1 MSRKR
6 GTGIAPDEELTEIVK
21 AEIERVDGVLGPANG
36 TPPLLMKS
44 LPDDGRGAEVAEA
57 LAKATD
63 DQEGDVEKAAQR
75 TKAQRSDAKFKM
87 RGTDG
92 EVKFPIDD
100 CSDVSDAWGLRG
112 HASGVEGGQE
122 AVERHV
128 RRAASALGCD
138 GPWNDG
144 KVEKADG
151 EEMAPGSP
159 AWEAQDA
166 AALRAAASQLA
177 DLRGRVATSRDR
189 EAQEDEPYD
198 WENASDLDCA
208 VQALDCALGIVARL
222 AFTEQVEAMR
232 PDDMAKAGR
241 RLSAKTVGAIKTARD
256 HLSTLLGPD
265 GEEPK
270 NTEEDEA
277 VTKQQ
282 IAEALREAT
291 PELVAELAK
300 ALQAGTVSE
309 STSTPEP
316 SGASMESGTG
326 EAAAEEARQDQPAP
340 GHQTVPEEQATP
352 QLAGE
357 PSGGLPAGVPA
368 SEGATAAPAGGGMAG
383 AKAAETA
390 SDANPALVKSTDT
403 PALDVEAL
411 AKSLL
416 EPVMKSVQEAV
427 ASATRPLEEGLEAV
441 RKQVGE
447 IAAQPM
453 PGGPLLKG
461 APGQQF
467 DYLMARREGAPPSV
481 PTGTD
486 ADALLKSVEEI
497 KDPVHRQQITRALAV
512 HMHPALRQ
520 SAT

>member
-1 MSRKR
+1 MSRRKPS
-6 GTGIAPDEELTEIVK
+6 TGVTPEDELTEIVK

-36 TPPLLMKS
+36 GRPLLMKS
-44 LPDDGRGAEVAEA
+44 LDGEPPV
-57 LAKATD
+57 
-63 DQEGDVEKAAQR
+63 DVVTVLEKAAQN
-75 TKAQRSDAKFKM
+75 TKAQREDAKFKM

-112 HASGVEGGQE
+112 HASGVEGGQA
-122 AVERHV
+122 AVERHIK
-128 RRAASALGCD
+128 RAASELGCD

-198 WENASDLDCA
+198 WDNASDLDCA

-241 RLSAKTVGAIKTARD
+241 RLSGKTVQAIKTARD
-256 HLSTLLGPD
+256 HLTTLLGPD
-265 GEEPK
+265 GEEPD
-270 NTEEDEA
+270 NTEEDDA
-277 VTKQQ
+277 VTKEA
-282 IAEALREAT
+282 IAEALKEQL
-291 PELVAELAK
+291 PELATMVAK
-300 ALQAGTVSE
+300 ALQAGTVNE
-309 STSTPEP
+309 PTSTPEP
-316 SGASMESGTG
+316 SGASVESGTG
-326 EAAAEEARQDQPAP
+326 EVATEEAQQNEPGP
-340 GHQTVPEEQATP
+340 GHQAVPQEEATP

-357 PSGGLPAGVPA
+357 PDGGLPAGVPTPQ
-368 SEGATAAPAGGGMAG
+368 GATATPAGVDMAG

-390 SDANPALVKSTDT
+390 STANPALVKSTENPT
-403 PALDVEAL
+403 LDVEAL

-427 ASATRPLEEGLEAV
+427 KPLEDGLEAM
-441 RKQVGE
+441 RKQVDA

-461 APGQQF
+461 APGGPAF
-467 DYLMARREGAPPSV
+467 DYLMARREGAGPEI
-481 PTGTD
+481 PTG
-486 ADALLKSVEEI
+486 ADVGELMKAVEGI
-497 KDPVHRQQITRALAV
+497 ADPVARAQITRALAV
-512 HMHPALRQ
+512 RTHPALRQ
-520 SAT
+520 AT